1 VGVLK
6 NTSWLMLFQVL
17 GRLVSILTTIVIV
30 RTLGASD
37 FGKYTLALTL
47 VGLIAS
53 FAYLGLDS
61 LATREIPRDHDK
73 GDHVLAG
80 SLLIKVLSSVG
91 AIGIS
96 LGIGK
101 LLALPSDTF
110 NALAI
115 ISITLLF
122 NSLVN
127 SAGAL
132 YYGLEKMALG
142 AALVFAQSAVILAF
156 IVLAIKGLAGGLWA
170 VIVAYTAGCAVSG
183 LIAGIMIVP
192 RLRRGLNSSFGLSEA
207 MVMVKEALPFLALGF
222 SLMMYYKVDIIIL
235 SKLKGDVSVGEYS
248 AAYRI
253 LDSLMFIPAALMGAL
268 FPTLSRLFVES
279 KAALSQVCIRSVRYL
294 SMLGIPA
301 ATGIALLSDKIIYLL
316 YGPVWENAISPLR
329 ILIWAW
335 ALIFINCVC
344 PVALNAT
351 NRTKTN
357 VFVTFVGIG
366 ANIVL
371 NLILIPFLNII
382 GASLANVGTEI
393 VSSCLYFY
401 FINKYVCRINPFDF
415 AWKPFVA
422 SIAMASGLLTLKSQI
437 SNVVILV
444 IVGVALYIGFLT
456 ILRGFDKTDREIVQS
471 LWQRIGSTQ
480 KVLRSTKIHNE

>member
-1 VGVLK
+1 MGVLK
-6 NTSWLMLFQVL
+6 NSSWLMLFHAL
-17 GRLVSILTTIVIV
+17 GRIVGILTAVVIA

-61 LATREIPRDHDK
+61 FATREIPRDRNK
-73 GDHVLAG
+73 ADHVLAR
-80 SLLIKVLSSVG
+80 SLLIKLLSSVG
-91 AIGIS
+91 AIGIG

-101 LLALPSDTF
+101 LLGLPSDTF

-122 NSLVN
+122 NSLIN
-127 SAGAL
+127 SASAF
-132 YYGLEKMALG
+132 YYGIEKMALG
-142 AALVFAQSAVILAF
+142 AALVFAQSVIILLF
-156 IVLAIKGLAGGLWA
+156 IILAIKGLAGGLWA
-170 VIVAYTAGCAVSG
+170 VTLAYTAGCAVIG
-183 LIAGIMIVP
+183 LIAGIMISP
-192 RLRRGLNSSFGLSEA
+192 RLWRGLDSSFSLSEA
-207 MVMVKEALPFLALGF
+207 VAMLKEALPFVALGF
-222 SLMMYYKVDIIIL
+222 SLMMYYKVDVIIL
-235 SKLKGDVSVGEYS
+235 SKIKGDVSVGEYS

-279 KAALSQVCIRSVRYL
+279 KTELSQICIRSVRYL

-301 ATGIALLSDKIIYLL
+301 ATGIALLADQIILLL
-316 YGPVWENAISPLR
+316 YGPVWRNAVSPLR

-344 PVALNAT
+344 PVALNAV

-357 VFVTFVGIG
+357 VFVTFLGIG
-366 ANIVL
+366 SNIVL
-371 NLILIPFLNII
+371 NLILIPFFNII
-382 GASLANVGTEI
+382 GASIANVGTEI

-422 SIAMASGLLTLKSQI
+422 SIAMGIGLLSLRLQI
-437 SNVVILV
+437 SNVGILV
-444 IVGVALYIGFLT
+444 IVGIVLYIGFLAL
-456 ILRGFDKTDREIVQS
+456 IRGLDKTDWKIVQS
-471 LWQRIGSTQ
+471 LWQRVGTTQ
-480 KVLRSTKIHNE
+480 TILRSTTK